1 MPNLKKKK
9 TPKETARRPGGNSGT
24 RRRENSGAAALEKR
38 RRKPRVS
45 WPPRCAL
52 LPGEG
57 PAQDPAQPVG
67 PARGACEPGGHTPA
81 RPGWGGRQATFL
93 SLCKATARITPAPR
107 ARAHAGLSNIFG
119 SVVNFSRET
128 CALRARC
135 QGEELRPGGGPRP
148 STPRCER
155 FGNAAPPR
163 RARSQS
169 SAEAAIGSGTVRQPR
184 PGQNQTRTSCPSP
197 RRGQRFG
204 LLSIIRK
211 RSKTQS

>member
-1 MPNLKKKK
+1 M
-9 TPKETARRPGGNSGT
+9 
-24 RRRENSGAAALEKR
+24 EKR

-57 PAQDPAQPVG
+57 PRRTPPSLWGRREGPANPAATRL
-67 PARGACEPGGHTPA
+67 PARGG
-81 RPGWGGRQATFL
+81 GGRQATFL

-197 RRGQRFG
+197 RRSQRFG

-211 RSKTQS
+211 RSKTRS

>member
-1 MPNLKKKK
+1 M
-9 TPKETARRPGGNSGT
+9 
-24 RRRENSGAAALEKR
+24 EKR

-45 WPPRCAL
+45 WPPRRAAASR
-52 LPGEG
+52 GG
-57 PAQDPAQPVG
+57 AAQDPAQPVG

-81 RPGWGGRQATFL
+81 RPGWGGQQATFL

-163 RARSQS
+163 RAGRSHQLKRRS
-169 SAEAAIGSGTVRQPR
+169 DQGRSGSPD
-184 PGQNQTRTSCPSP
+184 PGRI
-197 RRGQRFG
+197 RRGLHARLRG
-204 LLSIIRK
+204 GASALGC
-211 RSKTQS
+211 

>member
-9 TPKETARRPGGNSGT
+9 KHERKQRGGLAVTRELGGGRIRGQPPWKRDGESRGSRGRQARAASRGG
-24 RRRENSGAAALEKR
+24 A
-38 RRKPRVS
+38 
-45 WPPRCAL
+45 
-52 LPGEG
+52 
-57 PAQDPAQPVG
+57 AQDPAQPVG

-163 RARSQS
+163 RAGRSHQLKRRS
-169 SAEAAIGSGTVRQPR
+169 DQGRSGSPD
-184 PGQNQTRTSCPSP
+184 PGRI
-197 RRGQRFG
+197 RRGLHARLRG
-204 LLSIIRK
+204 GASALGC
-211 RSKTQS
+211 

>member
-9 TPKETARRPGGNSGT
+9 KHERKQRGGLAVTRELGGGRIRGQPPWKRDGESRGSRGRHGARCFPGRGRAGPRPACGAGERGLRTRRPH
-24 RRRENSGAAALEKR
+24 AC
-38 RRKPRVS
+38 
-45 WPPRCAL
+45 PP
-52 LPGEG
+52 G
-57 PAQDPAQPVG
+57 V
-67 PARGACEPGGHTPA
+67 
-81 RPGWGGRQATFL
+81 GGRQATFL

-163 RARSQS
+163 RAGRSRQLKRRS
-169 SAEAAIGSGTVRQPR
+169 DQGRSGSPD
-184 PGQNQTRTSCPSP
+184 PGRI
-197 RRGQRFG
+197 RRGLHARLRG
-204 LLSIIRK
+204 GASALGC
-211 RSKTQS
+211 

>member
-9 TPKETARRPGGNSGT
+9 KHQRKQRGGLAVTRELGGGRIRGQPPWKRDGESRGSRGRHGARCFPGWDRAGPRPACGAGERGLRTRRPH
-24 RRRENSGAAALEKR
+24 AC
-38 RRKPRVS
+38 
-45 WPPRCAL
+45 PP
-52 LPGEG
+52 G
-57 PAQDPAQPVG
+57 V
-67 PARGACEPGGHTPA
+67 
-81 RPGWGGRQATFL
+81 GGRQATFL

-163 RARSQS
+163 RAGRSHQLKRRS
-169 SAEAAIGSGTVRQPR
+169 DQGRSGSPD
-184 PGQNQTRTSCPSP
+184 PGRI
-197 RRGQRFG
+197 RRGLHARLRG
-204 LLSIIRK
+204 GASALGC
-211 RSKTQS
+211 

>member
-1 MPNLKKKK
+1 M
-9 TPKETARRPGGNSGT
+9 
-24 RRRENSGAAALEKR
+24 EKR

-45 WPPRCAL
+45 WPPGARCF
-52 LPGEG
+52 PGRGRAG
-57 PAQDPAQPVG
+57 PRPACG
-67 PARGACEPGGHTPA
+67 AGERGLRTRRPHACPPGV
-81 RPGWGGRQATFL
+81 GGRQATFL

-163 RARSQS
+163 RAGRSHQLKRRS
-169 SAEAAIGSGTVRQPR
+169 DQGRSGSPD
-184 PGQNQTRTSCPSP
+184 PGRI
-197 RRGQRFG
+197 RRGLHARLRG
-204 LLSIIRK
+204 GANTLGC
-211 RSKTQS
+211 

>member
-9 TPKETARRPGGNSGT
+9 TRKETARRPGGNSGT

-57 PAQDPAQPVG
+57 PRRTPPSLWGRREGPANPAATRL
-67 PARGACEPGGHTPA
+67 PARGG
-81 RPGWGGRQATFL
+81 GGRQATFL

-163 RARSQS
+163 RAGRSRQLKRRS
-169 SAEAAIGSGTVRQPR
+169 DQGRSGSPD
-184 PGQNQTRTSCPSP
+184 PGRI
-197 RRGQRFG
+197 RRGLHARLRG
-204 LLSIIRK
+204 GASALGC
-211 RSKTQS
+211 